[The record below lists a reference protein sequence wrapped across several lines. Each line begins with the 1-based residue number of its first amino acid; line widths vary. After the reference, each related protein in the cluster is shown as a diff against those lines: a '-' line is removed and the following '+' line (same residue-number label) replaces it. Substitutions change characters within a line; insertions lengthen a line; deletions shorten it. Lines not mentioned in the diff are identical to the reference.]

1 MLALTDLLQDANGEV
16 VLFND
21 SGLRSLAL
29 STDALV
35 VAEGQATRHVTAAG
49 EDVSGFRYVAFD
61 NGLKLFYQPG
71 LDLVLGRRRRLV
83 EMHHGDAVDHRKDAA
98 VTGENAVDELG
109 AVLEAVKRRR
119 HQLELSAAVR
129 TPEHRERVQSHS
141 GIIGGRSRDLRILG
155 F

>member
-1 MLALTDLLQDANGEV
+1 MALARTERDKLSGGDEAVDARPSATSVEGGELDIVLALTDLLQDANGEV

-61 NGLKLFYQPG
+61 TGLKLFYQPG
-71 LDLVLGRRRRLV
+71 LDLILVQEAAGR
-83 EMHHGDAVDHRKDAA
+83 G
-98 VTGENAVDELG
+98 
-109 AVLEAVKRRR
+109 
-119 HQLELSAAVR
+119 
-129 TPEHRERVQSHS
+129 
-141 GIIGGRSRDLRILG
+141 
-155 F
+155 